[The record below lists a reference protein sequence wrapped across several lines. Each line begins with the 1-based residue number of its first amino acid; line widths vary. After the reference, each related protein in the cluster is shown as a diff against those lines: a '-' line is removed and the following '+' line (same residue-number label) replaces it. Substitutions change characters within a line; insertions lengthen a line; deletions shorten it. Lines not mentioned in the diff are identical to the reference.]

1 MLGFIT
7 YLTGRLVNSIKSS
20 LPRPHPVGADNTTH
34 HSRKADS
41 LPFTAFGIIWKWQ
54 MQQCYNWAS
63 NFFNSSSSPNS
74 FINKLFLVPQF
85 YLRRRRGRFLWNAKP
100 LKKGEKKWRRG
111 KEQKYF
117 CGLTDVMVFRRKI
130 ERRGRWTMYYLSLA
144 RGADTWVY
152 GHSSCHRNRWFSWAL
167 ESSAIF
173 DTGNSLVLH
182 A

>member
-1 MLGFIT
+1 MQKVSPEQFILLARILLGDFWVTHSGMCQKSREFPIHTLVRYSVLSILFRTYSERPVRFGIPLSFVKVVELRRSLRKKKGTMLGIIT

-74 FINKLFLVPQF
+74 FTN
-85 YLRRRRGRFLWNAKP
+85 
-100 LKKGEKKWRRG
+100 
-111 KEQKYF
+111 
-117 CGLTDVMVFRRKI
+117 
-130 ERRGRWTMYYLSLA
+130 
-144 RGADTWVY
+144 
-152 GHSSCHRNRWFSWAL
+152 
-167 ESSAIF
+167 
-173 DTGNSLVLH
+173 
-182 A
+182 

>member
-1 MLGFIT
+1 MLGIIT

-74 FINKLFLVPQF
+74 FTNKLFLVPQF
-85 YLRRRRGRFLWNAKP
+85 YLRRGRGRFLWNAKP
-100 LKKGEKKWRRG
+100 LKKGEKKMEEGEGTKILLWIDWCG
-111 KEQKYF
+111 GFPKKDLKERQMNNVLPF
-117 CGLTDVMVFRRKI
+117 TCEGGRHLGLR
-130 ERRGRWTMYYLSLA
+130 SLQLP
-144 RGADTWVY
+144 
-152 GHSSCHRNRWFSWAL
+152 S
-167 ESSAIF
+167 
-173 DTGNSLVLH
+173 
-182 A
+182 